1 MRPCEPNA
9 THTPSPAYDNV
20 HPQGNA
26 RSQVKR
32 PRDRTITPKH
42 GTSTGKLDAT
52 NKYRSSNIHDSS
64 NSVGRGEQKLGSQA
78 NVHHSNGMYRS
89 SFFDAT
95 STQTATGDERMAV
108 EEFRKI
114 SSRVKFLPTEHPATA
129 REHATAAADGTQ
141 GSFFIRQATKH
152 RRRFELIRPR
162 SFGQFGHRP
171 IFPQPS
177 TPIYILRAILYLPP
191 GDIKFHDA
199 LTGAP
204 LVVF

>member
-1 MRPCEPNA
+1 
-9 THTPSPAYDNV
+9 
-20 HPQGNA
+20 
-26 RSQVKR
+26 
-32 PRDRTITPKH
+32 
-42 GTSTGKLDAT
+42 
-52 NKYRSSNIHDSS
+52 
-64 NSVGRGEQKLGSQA
+64 
-78 NVHHSNGMYRS
+78 
-89 SFFDAT
+89 
-95 STQTATGDERMAV
+95 MAV

-191 GDIKFHDA
+191 GDIKFHEGSIFPQPTTPIYILRA
-199 LTGAP
+199 RLRRGLFFLSLYLTITETGV
-204 LVVF
+204 LQVCLYTLKTFKEYSWRSNY